1 MTKKAPGGNEPPVPE
16 KEKDIMK
23 NEAENDVYE
32 EDKDDWIME
41 DDDPYYGLP
50 GIDPEYEEW
59 LEAIG
64 EDPWDHLTSLFPNS
78 DYTTWGLNWGNIFRK
93 NVDFVYL

>member
-1 MTKKAPGGNEPPVPE
+1 MPPGYD
-16 KEKDIMK
+16 KERVKIMK
-23 NEAENDVYE
+23 DNKLTIELEND
-32 EDKDDWIME
+32 DDDWTVD

-64 EDPWDHLTSLFPNS
+64 EDPWGGH
-78 DYTTWGLNWGNIFRK
+78 W
-93 NVDFVYL
+93 

>member
-1 MTKKAPGGNEPPVPE
+1 M
-16 KEKDIMK
+16 KDNKLTI
-23 NEAENDVYE
+23 ELEND
-32 EDKDDWIME
+32 DDDWTVD

-64 EDPWDHLTSLFPNS
+64 EDPWGGH
-78 DYTTWGLNWGNIFRK
+78 W
-93 NVDFVYL
+93 